1 MQTINLKRLIDH
13 TNLQAD
19 ASKEDITKLAQE
31 AKAYG
36 FNSICIRPKWVKEFS
51 PIYRCSAVNSFPK
64 EVFQVS
70 SIDEVKDQI
79 GNYSLEE
86 KSQEF
91 KKALIDGAFEID
103 PVINIS
109 RLEELKDEMSVYYD
123 SIMSVEIGAILK
135 PIFSCEILSDDEL
148 EFSIAKFSE
157 FARVSQ
163 YENIKY
169 CYKNSTGFIKSENPE
184 LLKTT
189 STELVTKIKKYFDLY
204 DPHEVVSIKIAGGV
218 RSLDDIK
225 SFQEILGERLTHIG
239 TSSGV
244 KIFNSAGV

>member
-1 MQTINLKRLIDH
+1 MQAINLKRLIDH

-31 AKAYG
+31 AKTFG

-51 PIYRCSAVNSFPK
+51 SFYKCCTVTSFPQ
-64 EVFQVS
+64 EVFQID
-70 SIDEVKDQI
+70 SINQVKNQI
-79 GNYSLEE
+79 GNFSYEE
-86 KSQEF
+86 KSKEF
-91 KKALIDGAFEID
+91 KQAMLDRAFEID

-109 RLEELKDEMSVYYD
+109 RLEDLKEEMAVYYD
-123 SIMSVEIGAILK
+123 AVMSLDTSVFIK

-163 YENIKY
+163 YENIRY
-169 CYKNSTGFIKSENPE
+169 CYKNSTGFIKSDNPE

-189 STELVTKIKKYFDLY
+189 SKELVTKIKKYFDVY
-204 DPHEVVSIKIAGGV
+204 DPHEVVSFKIAGG
-218 RSLDDIK
+218 IK
-225 SFQEILGERLTHIG
+225 SLEDIEVYQGICGDRLTHIG

-244 KIFNSAGV
+244 KIFS

>member
-19 ASKEDITKLAQE
+19 ASKEDISKLAQE
-31 AKAYG
+31 AKTYG

-51 PIYRCSAVNSFPK
+51 NQYKCCTVTSFPK
-64 EVFQVS
+64 EVFNIS
-70 SIDEVKDQI
+70 SINEVKDKI
-79 GNYSLEE
+79 GNFSYEE

-91 KKALIDGAFEID
+91 RQAMLDRAFEID

-109 RLEELKDEMSVYYD
+109 NLDNLKDELSVYYD
-123 SIMSVEIGAILK
+123 AVMSLAIGVYIK

-184 LLKTT
+184 LLKTI
-189 STELVTKIKKYFDLY
+189 STELVTKIKKYFDIY
-204 DPHEVVSIKIAGGV
+204 DPHEVVSFKIAGGI
-218 RSLDDIK
+218 RSLQDIEHYH
-225 SFQEILGERLTHIG
+225 EICGDRLSHIG

-244 KIFNSAGV
+244 KIFS